1 MLKRPETQLLEHYKL
16 KLRPLIQAQV
26 DIGKSD
32 LYSWNVKHHGSTY
45 EFLTTWFHEFQ
56 NLVCLPGF
64 FLLFYAWIMSF
75 GQGIKC

>member
-32 LYSWNVKHHGSTY
+32 LCSWNAKQHGSMNDL
-45 EFLTTWFHEFQ
+45 FTT
-56 NLVCLPGF
+56 
-64 FLLFYAWIMSF
+64 
-75 GQGIKC
+75 